1 MAGWCV
7 RDALFLL
14 TCSTALEIR
23 GEPIAKTEQL
33 AENHC
38 WWCQISFGIVPIKIV
53 GLDTHRVVP
62 TKFNFSVSLTDLK
75 KQAN

>member
-1 MAGWCV
+1 MAGRCV
-7 RDALFLL
+7 GDALFLL

-53 GLDTHRVVP
+53 GLDTQSGSHKIQLLSV
-62 TKFNFSVSLTDLK
+62 FNRS
-75 KQAN
+75 

>member
-1 MAGWCV
+1 MAV
-7 RDALFLL
+7 QIIRDAFFLL
-14 TCSTALEIR
+14 TFSTALEIT

-53 GLDTHRVVP
+53 GLDTQRVP
-62 TKFNFSVSLTDLK
+62 HKNSVFDIS
-75 KQAN
+75 